1 VPRVSEVQHAVILI
15 AAGLVAGAVN
25 AIAGGGTLISFPTL
39 VWLGRDPVLA
49 NATNAVALWPGSLA
63 GAWGFRRELRGSGGW
78 IRLLLLPTLLGGAF
92 GAWLLLHTPVRT
104 FRAIVPFLILGAALL
119 LAARGRIRSL
129 LPKRSSL
136 GVAIALQF
144 AIGVYVGYFGAG
156 TGILVLTTLGLLGLD
171 DIHQMNGIKGILTA
185 AGNGVAAAYF
195 LLSGAVLWPDVVWV
209 AIGAV
214 AGGYASA
221 GVARWLGRAF
231 VERTVVVVAFAVALA
246 LLLR

>member
-1 VPRVSEVQHAVILI
+1 
-15 AAGLVAGAVN
+15 
-25 AIAGGGTLISFPTL
+25 
-39 VWLGRDPVLA
+39 
-49 NATNAVALWPGSLA
+49 
-63 GAWGFRRELRGSGGW
+63 
-78 IRLLLLPTLLGGAF
+78 
-92 GAWLLLHTPVRT
+92 
-104 FRAIVPFLILGAALL
+104 
-119 LAARGRIRSL
+119 
-129 LPKRSSL
+129 
-136 GVAIALQF
+136 VAIALQF